1 MASMPG
7 DLLFVGLRGH
17 AIALDKAT
25 GSERWR
31 TKLKGTE
38 FVHLVSDGRLLYAS
52 TRGNVFALDPAT
64 GAILWQNP
72 MKGLGF
78 GLAALV
84 AGPGGQF
91 DALLDMAQRRAR
103 ARQAG

>member
-1 MASMPG
+1 MASMPA
-7 DLLFVGLRGH
+7 DLLYAGVRGH
-17 AIALDKAT
+17 VVALDKGT
-25 GSERWR
+25 GKERWR
-31 TKLKGTE
+31 TKLKGAE
-38 FVHLVSDGRLLYAS
+38 FVHLVSDARLLYAS

-78 GLAALV
+78 GLTGLV
-84 AGPGGQF
+84 AGPGGQS